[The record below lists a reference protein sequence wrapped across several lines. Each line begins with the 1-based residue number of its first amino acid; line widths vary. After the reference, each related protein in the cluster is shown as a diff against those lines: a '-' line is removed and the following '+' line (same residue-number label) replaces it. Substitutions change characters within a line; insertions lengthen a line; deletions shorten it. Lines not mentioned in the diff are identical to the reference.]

1 MIGRTAKSWALL
13 LSVFIPLAA
22 HAQVAELIPQAK
34 QLMAKQKWADAAPL
48 VQKALAEPGN
58 DYESFL
64 TLLEL
69 KGVIAAMT
77 STKKEDH
84 KADYHDAFGK
94 LLSLDPDRRLKGKWP
109 KKAQQAFAEVQRK
122 PPAPLEIETSTAS
135 QANGK
140 ISEIAI
146 GLKGDPL
153 HLAKTVVFNWRTVGA
168 KWKTKPV
175 PAATGRVAAKV
186 EGGKIEW
193 YATVLGEND
202 AELGHL
208 ASSEIP
214 MVDKAIGAVA
224 DPVPADDDFGKK
236 KKSDAEAAKL
246 TPKEKTETPAT
257 EVEVE
262 KPSHTT
268 WKSTAGYV
276 AAGLGIVGI
285 GVGSVFGVMSNGARS
300 SFTTGIGKVDASG
313 SVTGITRAQALQY
326 QSTAQSDA
334 LLANLM
340 WGIGGGLLLVGIVLK
355 VLDIV
360 GGS

>member
-13 LSVFIPLAA
+13 LSVLIPLAA
-22 HAQVAELIPQAK
+22 SAQVAELIPQAK
-34 QLMAKQKWADAAPL
+34 ALMAKQKWADAAPL
-48 VQKALAEPGN
+48 VTKALAEPGN

-77 STKKEDH
+77 ATKKEDN
-84 KADYHDAFGK
+84 KAEYKDAFGK
-94 LLSLDPDRRLKGKWP
+94 MLSLDPDRRLKGKWP

-122 PPAPLEIETSTAS
+122 PPAPLEIETSTAT

-140 ISEIAI
+140 VQEIAI

-175 PAATGRVAAKV
+175 PAVTGRVAAKV

-236 KKSDAEAAKL
+236 KKGNDAQATNL
-246 TPKEKTETPAT
+246 TPQEKTETPAT

-268 WKSTAGYV
+268 WKSPAGYL

-300 SFTTGIGKVDASG
+300 SFTGAKADSMGTI
-313 SVTGITRAQALQY
+313 TGITRAQALQY